1 MIIWFNHQPTL
12 SYHVPQC
19 HIYPFL
25 EHPEMVTS
33 ALPWVTL
40 SEKKFFLISN
50 NLHWHNLKPLPLS
63 PMMYLASFR
72 GVRKMN
78 NKESNI
84 FKFDTEKMEAVL
96 MGCLDLC

>member
-63 PMMYLASFR
+63 PMMYFIKFVMY
-72 GVRKMN
+72 VRRYGCCSHQAMQRKQAVQQN
-78 NKESNI
+78 SEQ
-84 FKFDTEKMEAVL
+84 TEK
-96 MGCLDLC
+96 